1 MRELVRRLDDIFTAL
16 GYKTMPQEHRLTV
29 EDTALLSSSQQVIV
43 AGHASYIADEEIT
56 YQPPRFVVIED
67 DAPRRHIERLQ
78 AAGRTCR
85 AEPTVVSFSRF
96 IDPLWQAGQAAS
108 SAQADSQAAADLDIA
123 TGLSEA
129 ARPNPLAL
137 YTDQLLCIEKGSP
150 ERHTAL
156 AFCDEWLTKGGGT
169 LVVFAPAGL
178 GKSELATILEWNAAL
193 RYFRNSGREGFDA
206 LPPVALRVQLRELP
220 MLSLEAIAQHLRAN
234 RGLERIRNREVL
246 VQLLLHNRLVVLLD
260 GLDELSIP
268 RPLIEEGLAEIN
280 FFAEQG
286 ARIMITARSG
296 YYGSEG
302 VIHAKLG
309 RESIA
314 TLEPL
319 DHKRGLELL
328 TKRGASKEEAQRAIG
343 ALPPKPELRGVPL
356 FLIWAWRS
364 RSGLEHKEEAK
375 SEAMV
380 LLGFVRLFCVRDEP
394 RIRVPAEQQ
403 LEILTDL
410 AYQST
415 FVGSVSKTDFVY
427 LVGAEDSPFVEGPH
441 ALLRLREDGN
451 IVFRDATFESL
462 FVAHGI
468 IKQWRDKAKAG
479 ELGLK
484 TWLGERLGAVKLE
497 SLTVDYL
504 AEFLTDEELRTAWRL
519 AGEAPTRYQ
528 PFARRNLLAVAVAKL
543 RSLGEGKSPQDRAR
557 ILEQLLGSRILS
569 DTVLLDLVIEV
580 LDFRGWSL
588 RNCDGR
594 GAYIAFCHFEGAE
607 IDSRLERAD
616 VISSTGLEPKLPV
629 EEILRK
635 GIRRLTRVLGPW
647 RNHAMGPT
655 ALKHR
660 LNEDTRGLDTE
671 GMKVLRARDFAT
683 LQPGERAVEY
693 WELTEEARRSFR
705 EFLENPS
712 VTAPGLREL
721 LLELG
726 RL

>member
-67 DAPRRHIERLQ
+67 DAPRRHIERL
-78 AAGRTCR
+78 
-85 AEPTVVSFSRF
+85 
-96 IDPLWQAGQAAS
+96 
-108 SAQADSQAAADLDIA
+108 QAAADLDIA

-319 DHKRGLELL
+319 DALALSTRKRP
-328 TKRGASKEEAQRAIG
+328 SQRPWCSLGSSGSSACG
-343 ALPPKPELRGVPL
+343 TSHESGFPPSSN
-356 FLIWAWRS
+356 WRS
-364 RSGLEHKEEAK
+364 
-375 SEAMV
+375 
-380 LLGFVRLFCVRDEP
+380 
-394 RIRVPAEQQ
+394 
-403 LEILTDL
+403 
-410 AYQST
+410 
-415 FVGSVSKTDFVY
+415 
-427 LVGAEDSPFVEGPH
+427 
-441 ALLRLREDGN
+441 
-451 IVFRDATFESL
+451 
-462 FVAHGI
+462 
-468 IKQWRDKAKAG
+468 
-479 ELGLK
+479 
-484 TWLGERLGAVKLE
+484 
-497 SLTVDYL
+497 
-504 AEFLTDEELRTAWRL
+504 
-519 AGEAPTRYQ
+519 
-528 PFARRNLLAVAVAKL
+528 
-543 RSLGEGKSPQDRAR
+543 
-557 ILEQLLGSRILS
+557 
-569 DTVLLDLVIEV
+569 
-580 LDFRGWSL
+580 
-588 RNCDGR
+588 
-594 GAYIAFCHFEGAE
+594 
-607 IDSRLERAD
+607 
-616 VISSTGLEPKLPV
+616 
-629 EEILRK
+629 
-635 GIRRLTRVLGPW
+635 
-647 RNHAMGPT
+647 
-655 ALKHR
+655 
-660 LNEDTRGLDTE
+660 
-671 GMKVLRARDFAT
+671 
-683 LQPGERAVEY
+683 
-693 WELTEEARRSFR
+693 
-705 EFLENPS
+705 
-712 VTAPGLREL
+712 
-721 LLELG
+721 
-726 RL
+726 